1 MQMAFNFYMKSTNI
15 LVVDTT
21 LMEMLLSKVTVW
33 VLYTKTNMIYWVEK

>member
-15 LVVDTT
+15 LVVDMT